1 MSTTEEYGYEFLGT
15 SSRLVITPLTE
26 RCYQTLMVAIRHLR
40 GGAPMGPAG
49 TGKTET
55 VKDLSKNLGRPC
67 IVFNCSD
74 GLDYLVMG
82 KFFKGIA
89 AVGAWCCLDEFNRI
103 NVEVLSVVAA
113 QILVIQNAKK
123 ERAYKFNFEGTRNLR
138 LKSDANI
145 FIHES

>member
-1 MSTTEEYGYEFLGT
+1 
-15 SSRLVITPLTE
+15 
-26 RCYQTLMVAIRHLR
+26 
-40 GGAPMGPAG
+40 
-49 TGKTET
+49 
-55 VKDLSKNLGRPC
+55 
-67 IVFNCSD
+67 
-74 GLDYLVMG
+74 MG

-103 NVEVLSVVAA
+103 NVEVLEVVAA

-145 FIHES
+145 FITMNPSYGGRQELPANLAALFAHAQ